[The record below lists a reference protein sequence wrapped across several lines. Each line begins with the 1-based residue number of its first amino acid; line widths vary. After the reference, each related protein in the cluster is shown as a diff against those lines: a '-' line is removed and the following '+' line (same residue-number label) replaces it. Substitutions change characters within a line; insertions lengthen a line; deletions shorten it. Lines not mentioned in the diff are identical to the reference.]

1 VTWFVLRLDETDG
14 LVSGWA
20 LARGD
25 QADTYSMYIREIAR
39 SLYQLKRQLEE
50 LEQAYEVELPGEKR
64 DDLER
69 ELYRVRME
77 YHKVKNI
84 LEGAKDSP

>member
-1 VTWFVLRLDETDG
+1 MSIRHR
-14 LVSGWA
+14 VSGWA
-20 LARGD
+20 LTRGD

-77 YHKVKNI
+77 YHKVKKI